1 MLLAIDT
8 ATRYISLALHDGH
21 QIVYESTWRTFN
33 NHTIELTPA
42 LRQALT
48 QTRLTPADL
57 TAVAVARGP
66 GSFTGLRIG
75 MSVAKGLVMARHI
88 PLVAVPT
95 LDIVAAGVPPFAG
108 PLIAVL
114 QAGRGRICVQ
124 RYRQNHDDWVS
135 ASDAAVMTWE
145 ALVNSVGEETLF
157 AGEIDA
163 SGQEL
168 LDATDHPVRIAPGAQ
183 ALRRAGFLAEIAWT
197 RLETDDTDDPAT
209 VVPLYLHQPGA
220 DL

>member
-1 MLLAIDT
+1 LLLAIDT

-42 LRQALT
+42 LRQALI
-48 QTRLTPADL
+48 QTRLAPADL
-57 TAVAVARGP
+57 TAVAVAQGP

-75 MSVAKGLVMARHI
+75 MSVAKGLAMARQI

-95 LDIVAAGVPPFAG
+95 LDIVAASVPPFAG
-108 PLIAVL
+108 PLVAVL

-124 RYRQNHDDWVS
+124 RYRLNHDDWVS
-135 ASDAAVMTWE
+135 SGEAAVMTWE
-145 ALVNSVGEETLF
+145 ALVERVSEETLF

-163 SGQEL
+163 AGQEL
-168 LDATDHPVRIAPGAQ
+168 LDATEHPVRIAPGAQ

-197 RLETDDTDDPAT
+197 RLETDDADDPAT
-209 VVPLYLHQPGA
+209 VVPLYLHQPGV